1 MSCCEF
7 NVYLVKLLLGL
18 FVERS
23 FQPLVEAVL

>member
-7 NVYLVKLLLGL
+7 NVYLVEPLLGL

-23 FQPLVEAVL
+23 FQPWWKRS